1 MTPATIMLII
11 ALALAGA
18 PAGAAEPSNN
28 DSCRTPETLLDLRA
42 SLPRTALRLE
52 HGEAL
57 TLVALGSSSTAGAG
71 ASDPAHTYPAQL
83 AVALGARFPRSRIQ
97 IYNAGRGGEE
107 TTQMVQRLR
116 RDVLE
121 HAPDLVIWQVGT
133 NALLRG
139 TAAETVDR
147 DLTSGL
153 AMLKA
158 ADIDIILMD
167 PQYAPKVIAKPNY
180 AGIIDEI
187 DDFAL
192 AQNIGL
198 FQRFQIMHHW
208 LQAQQFD
215 FAHMLSADQL
225 HMNDASYHCIGR
237 LLGSAI
243 ARAVTQPGTPNGR
256 VALDRPPLRGP
267 QETPR

>member
-1 MTPATIMLII
+1 
-11 ALALAGA
+11 
-18 PAGAAEPSNN
+18 
-28 DSCRTPETLLDLRA
+28 LLDLRA
-42 SLPRTALRLE
+42 TLPHTAQRLAR
-52 HGEAL
+52 GEAL
-57 TLVALGSSSTAGAG
+57 TLIALGSSSTAGTG
-71 ASDPAHTYPAQL
+71 ASDPTRTYPAQL
-83 AVALGARFPRSRIQ
+83 ALALGARFPRSRIHVH
-97 IYNAGRGGEE
+97 NAGRGGEE

-139 TAAETVDR
+139 TAAETIDR

-158 ADIDIILMD
+158 ADTDVILMD

-187 DDFAL
+187 DAFAR
-192 AQNIGL
+192 AQHVGL
-198 FQRFQIMHHW
+198 FQRFQIMQHW
-208 LQAQQFD
+208 SQVRQFD
-215 FAHMLSADQL
+215 FARMLSADQL
-225 HMNDASYHCIGR
+225 HMNDASYHCIGQ
-237 LLGSAI
+237 LLGNAI